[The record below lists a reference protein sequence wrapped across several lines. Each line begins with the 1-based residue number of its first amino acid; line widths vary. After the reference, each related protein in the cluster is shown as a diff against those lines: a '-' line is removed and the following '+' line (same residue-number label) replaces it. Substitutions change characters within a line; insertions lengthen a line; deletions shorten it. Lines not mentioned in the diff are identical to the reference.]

1 MVSTPALLS
10 LYWSQRKWRAQGRT
24 ICVVWS
30 LSVTQ
35 AATKAQLSVWE
46 EALVQAAPEWAR
58 GSPRTESLARSL
70 FKYST
75 SSALG
80 ARGMFFS
87 SVQTFQ
93 YPGTCSGPGPPPA
106 AMLTA
111 TVHCCFDFPSP
122 CKLSTSVF
130 CTILLRCWG
139 HVTLQCYFVYSY
151 LGLMEIYHK
160 RPSLLQGKEALTRH
174 LSVPSPLPS
183 NLIRSLCVNGW
194 R

>member
-1 MVSTPALLS
+1 
-10 LYWSQRKWRAQGRT
+10 
-24 ICVVWS
+24 
-30 LSVTQ
+30 
-35 AATKAQLSVWE
+35 
-46 EALVQAAPEWAR
+46 
-58 GSPRTESLARSL
+58 
-70 FKYST
+70 
-75 SSALG
+75 
-80 ARGMFFS
+80 MFFS

-183 NLIRSLCVNGW
+183 NLIRSLLCIGKLPNSYKQIQISQKSNLCLKVQTLLLAVNIVKYFP
-194 R
+194 